1 MCHNDLVPV
10 FLLRKF
16 RNVRDQGMGR
26 EETSE
31 ENAVESF
38 DEVLDVCCDYGVA
51 LDCHGVCDVEH
62 DGCET

>member
-10 FLLRKF
+10 FLLHKF
-16 RNVRDQGMGR
+16 RDVRDQRMGR
-26 EETSE
+26 EEQGE
-31 ENAVESF
+31 KDAIESF
-38 DEVLDVCCDYGVA
+38 DEILDVRCDYGVA